1 MGANTMKSQSFFVS
15 STALG
20 LLIRANKLKAD
31 GDDRAALALYFEVLE
46 RFGESAELLAAIADC
61 YFSLALGNP
70 DETGEN
76 HEQAVSW
83 MKRAIALAPNSPR
96 LHAHLAQFYAL
107 GTLEYEQ
114 AAEEYRRAIELNP
127 HDVWTLFNATSLHGV
142 PEQVVTLEEAINWLE
157 RAVQLEPDNPNYHA
171 RLGEFYRE
179 AGRPLDA
186 MREWIRAL
194 LCPRPLDPGYV
205 QMVEEAIGIGKGTPT
220 Q

>member
-1 MGANTMKSQSFFVS
+1 
-15 STALG
+15 
-20 LLIRANKLKAD
+20 
-31 GDDRAALALYFEVLE
+31 
-46 RFGESAELLAAIADC
+46 
-61 YFSLALGNP
+61 
-70 DETGEN
+70 
-76 HEQAVSW
+76 
-83 MKRAIALAPNSPR
+83 
-96 LHAHLAQFYAL
+96 
-107 GTLEYEQ
+107 
-114 AAEEYRRAIELNP
+114 
-127 HDVWTLFNATSLHGV
+127 V